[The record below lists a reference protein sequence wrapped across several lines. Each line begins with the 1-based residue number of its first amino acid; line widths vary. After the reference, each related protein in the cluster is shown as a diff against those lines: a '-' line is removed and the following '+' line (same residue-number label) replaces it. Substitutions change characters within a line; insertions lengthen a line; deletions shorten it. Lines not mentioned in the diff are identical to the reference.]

1 MGWEDFFDFVS
12 EDDIRIKGT
21 RVGIEVVLW
30 EYLEGAIPEEIV
42 LRYPTL
48 SLPQVYATITYY
60 LYNREAVDAYLRRCQ
75 RHGERAWQEQHRQP
89 SAFLRAL
96 RKRLRRERQALTS
109 KGSLRMS
116 PAAP

>member
-1 MGWEDFFDFVS
+1 MQWEDFFDFVS
-12 EDDIRIKGT
+12 EDDIRVKGT

-30 EYLEGAIPEEIV
+30 EYLEGAMPEEIV

-75 RHGERAWQEQHRQP
+75 RHGERAWQAQRRRP
-89 SAFLRAL
+89 STFLRTL
-96 RKRLRRERQALTS
+96 RERLSRERQAFAPQ
-109 KGSLRMS
+109 GSPRTS
-116 PAAP
+116 PAAS